1 MLRSFPLLIA
11 MLAIYGISF
20 SQIDRCS
27 TDEMVKKELLLNP
40 DKRLILEQL
49 ELFTEQFVNDYNS
62 GRILESNY
70 VIPVVVHVIHDY
82 GDERI
87 NFSQI
92 ESAIE
97 SMNNDFNLRNDD
109 LIDLNGN
116 FISSVANNNDTVF
129 IFSPENTS
137 QYPVLWNFENNSSV
151 KKFESICSIGPV
163 EIIADDPGN
172 NYFSGGILKIL
183 YDKSLP
189 PVGGELIAKII
200 TTEARGFEDI
210 VADVGV
216 EFRLATKDPDGNCTN
231 GVTYNQSVLTFN
243 GGENVKDDTYW
254 DNDMYLNIWTV
265 ANVASGAAAY
275 AYYPGS
281 APQNHEG
288 ILCQHDY
295 FGTTG
300 TSSNSNWRRHTIS
313 HEVGHYLNLPH
324 PWGSTNDPS
333 LEENCGTDDG
343 VDDTPNTIG
352 ASGCYSYDSQISC
365 ESLDNV
371 ANIMDYT
378 NCAYMFSNGQKARM
392 IAALNS
398 TSGARNN
405 LWSSE
410 NLTLTGTDD
419 SHYFSDPFS
428 DCYPIADF
436 QVVGE
441 AIGALGI
448 SEGFNVTF
456 QDMTYN
462 VPENQISYQ
471 WYFPGASPS
480 SSTTKNPTV
489 TYNESGQHDVTL
501 VVSNNNGSSQL
512 VKEKCIVILDRTNAP
527 FIEDFESSSFPI
539 SESFESP
546 SWYVFE
552 NYPSEE
558 NWKSSSLASFD
569 GTQSIRIRS
578 KDFSAGFNI
587 KQEMYSPDINCS
599 DYELGE
605 PLNLYFN
612 LAYSKRIPYL
622 NIYGNSVMDDEL
634 IIYRKH
640 AGQEFMERARY
651 NVSDLINND
660 QIYFNDYVPSQ
671 NDWIEKVVNLGS
683 SAGQESL
690 ILKFEFTGKGYL
702 STDTLIPT
710 NLGGDYISN
719 NIGGNWLYIDNVRV
733 GNPIDIEDRIVS
745 NENEKNTKSNIIFDL
760 YGRKYALNEKLNP
773 GVYFKDGVM
782 IFIND

>member
-1 MLRSFPLLIA
+1 M
-11 MLAIYGISF
+11 
-20 SQIDRCS
+20 
-27 TDEMVKKELLLNP
+27 
-40 DKRLILEQL
+40 
-49 ELFTEQFVNDYNS
+49 
-62 GRILESNY
+62 
-70 VIPVVVHVIHDY
+70 
-82 GDERI
+82 
-87 NFSQI
+87 
-92 ESAIE
+92 
-97 SMNNDFNLRNDD
+97 
-109 LIDLNGN
+109 
-116 FISSVANNNDTVF
+116 
-129 IFSPENTS
+129 
-137 QYPVLWNFENNSSV
+137 
-151 KKFESICSIGPV
+151 
-163 EIIADDPGN
+163 
-172 NYFSGGILKIL
+172 
-183 YDKSLP
+183 
-189 PVGGELIAKII
+189 
-200 TTEARGFEDI
+200 
-210 VADVGV
+210 
-216 EFRLATKDPDGNCTN
+216 
-231 GVTYNQSVLTFN
+231 
-243 GGENVKDDTYW
+243 
-254 DNDMYLNIWTV
+254 
-265 ANVASGAAAY
+265 
-275 AYYPGS
+275 
-281 APQNHEG
+281 
-288 ILCQHDY
+288 
-295 FGTTG
+295 
-300 TSSNSNWRRHTIS
+300 
-313 HEVGHYLNLPH
+313 PH

-405 LWSSE
+405 LWSAE

-419 SHYFSDPFS
+419 SHFFSDPFS

-587 KQEMYSPDINCS
+587 KQEMYSPDINCN

-612 LAYSKRIPYL
+612 VAYSKRIPYL
-622 NIYGNSVMDDEL
+622 DVYGNSVMDDEL

-651 NVSDLINND
+651 NVLDLINND
-660 QIYFNDYVPSQ
+660 QVYFNDYVPSQ

-702 STDTLIPT
+702 SNDTLIPT

-719 NIGGNWLYIDNVRV
+719 NIGGIGSTLI
-733 GNPIDIEDRIVS
+733 
-745 NENEKNTKSNIIFDL
+745 
-760 YGRKYALNEKLNP
+760 
-773 GVYFKDGVM
+773 M
-782 IFIND
+782 